1 MSQLNV
7 DSIKDRTGTDQP
19 DIVGVAKAFVN
30 FDGTGTVTIRNGFN
44 VSSITDNGTGN
55 YTVNFTNAM
64 VDDNYT
70 ATCGAKY
77 STTTIAGLVC
87 ETTGTTRATTSLGI
101 RTSNSSNAAAVD
113 LPAVQVAIFR

>member
-7 DSIKDRTGTDQP
+7 DSIKDRTGADQP

-55 YTVNFTNAM
+55 YTVNFTTAM
-64 VDDNYT
+64 PDANY
-70 ATCGAKY
+70 A
-77 STTTIAGLVC
+77 I
-87 ETTGTTRATTSLGI
+87 TGTASGTSFNGFIAVYPGLSPAASSVRVATQI
-101 RTSNSSNAAAVD
+101 YSNALVD
-113 LPAVQVAIFR
+113 QNNSCVAIFR